1 MPIADTPYK
10 RDELYRPV
18 CGHKYEHKTD
28 FIIGFLPSLL
38 PPVTIPQR
46 LAAKL
51 VNLKTRYIDYEC
63 CQCKTKL
70 IYDRKKE
77 IIKIKK

>member
-1 MPIADTPYK
+1 MPIVPGYTTTQEFYC
-10 RDELYRPV
+10 PV
-18 CGHKYEHKTD
+18 CGHKYESKQY
-28 FIIGFLPSLL
+28 FSGFLP
-38 PPVTIPQR
+38 PITITQ
-46 LAAKL
+46 KL
-51 VNLKTRYIDYEC
+51 VEKLVDFKTRYVNYEC